1 MVKRIFETEDIYI
14 DELKVDR
21 YFGLEKYF
29 LYGLFDWERFMFVL
43 HCCTY
48 RRDGMPRFP
57 DAFGYMGRGSGKNG
71 YTSFECTALLSPIN
85 GIRGYNVQAFAAAED
100 NAKTSFEEVRNDV
113 LMENEKKMSR
123 FFRWNMEVIECTKTH
138 SSWTYHTSA
147 PRTKDGGRPG
157 MVCFDEI
164 HVLENSALL
173 DVAEG
178 GLGKVADPRKL
189 YTTTDGDVRDG
200 PLDRMKEKARA
211 ILRGEIPDNGFLPF
225 MCHLKL
231 EEINDPDNWIMA
243 VPSLDEF
250 PILKE
255 QMRKDWEDYKR
266 DPISKRAFAVKRC
279 NCPDGVREGAVTSWE
294 NIQGCCRGM
303 MPEEIPE
310 VMRRPCVFAVDYSL
324 VDDFMS
330 AVIINLI
337 DGIYYVRQHT
347 WICEQSRDLHRMNF
361 PYMDAVRRGEA
372 EMVAGESIPAEL
384 PLLWVREQT
393 QGQRIIAGAAD
404 NFRFAYLRRA
414 SEAILN
420 MPGEA
425 RRSLNKYG
433 EEPGRVYFT
442 RPSDLTKAAP
452 DITSGLGNQKFYC
465 GDSMIMRWYL
475 NNVKRTV
482 DGHGNVAFEKIEAKT
497 RKTDGAMALF
507 AGMTLAPLLEKY
519 DKKPTGGIILPR
531 VKIYR

>member
-1 MVKRIFETEDIYI
+1 
-14 DELKVDR
+14 
-21 YFGLEKYF
+21 
-29 LYGLFDWERFMFVL
+29 
-43 HCCTY
+43 
-48 RRDGMPRFP
+48 
-57 DAFGYMGRGSGKNG
+57 
-71 YTSFECTALLSPIN
+71 
-85 GIRGYNVQAFAAAED
+85 
-100 NAKTSFEEVRNDV
+100 
-113 LMENEKKMSR
+113 
-123 FFRWNMEVIECTKTH
+123 
-138 SSWTYHTSA
+138 
-147 PRTKDGGRPG
+147 
-157 MVCFDEI
+157 
-164 HVLENSALL
+164 
-173 DVAEG
+173 
-178 GLGKVADPRKL
+178 
-189 YTTTDGDVRDG
+189 
-200 PLDRMKEKARA
+200 
-211 ILRGEIPDNGFLPF
+211 
-225 MCHLKL
+225 
-231 EEINDPDNWIMA
+231 
-243 VPSLDEF
+243 
-250 PILKE
+250 
-255 QMRKDWEDYKR
+255 
-266 DPISKRAFAVKRC
+266 
-279 NCPDGVREGAVTSWE
+279 
-294 NIQGCCRGM
+294 M

-361 PYMDAVRRGEA
+361 PYMDAVRRREA

-393 QGQRIIAGAAD
+393 RGQRIIAGAAD

-425 RRSLNKYG
+425 RKASNKYG